1 MHGPQEPEE
10 KASPEKSAS
19 GTKRRKLNRGPEGV
33 AQTVSLADVE
43 AKATQLASKERM
55 VTINK
60 ELTDGSLFE
69 TLKKHYAHDGLA
81 KNLLADPLSLGRVQA
96 AQIAQ
101 WYGAG
106 VDSWLSRVRI
116 PSQALLKKKYIK
128 CQKQKMN
135 HRGLPH
141 TRGYE
146 RDLVISVNIPIRRLS
161 AWGGGGHR
169 CWCRMK
175 SALSIKA
182 QHRRGPAAAS
192 GRTSWHIRYCPC
204 FRIFT
209 M

>member
-1 MHGPQEPEE
+1 
-10 KASPEKSAS
+10 
-19 GTKRRKLNRGPEGV
+19 
-33 AQTVSLADVE
+33 
-43 AKATQLASKERM
+43 
-55 VTINK
+55 
-60 ELTDGSLFE
+60 
-69 TLKKHYAHDGLA
+69 
-81 KNLLADPLSLGRVQA
+81 
-96 AQIAQ
+96 
-101 WYGAG
+101 
-106 VDSWLSRVRI
+106 
-116 PSQALLKKKYIK
+116 
-128 CQKQKMN
+128 MN

-204 FRIFT
+204 FEYLRCKIINLPSINHYVFDIGPT
-209 M
+209 GHTLKLLQVLVMASQNHRDTVHYPCILKNVCQGAVSSGQE

>member
-1 MHGPQEPEE
+1 MPEAHE
-10 KASPEKSAS
+10 RHEMRQNSAYLHAR
-19 GTKRRKLNRGPEGV
+19 TP
-33 AQTVSLADVE
+33 TVVYKPNNPYGFL
-43 AKATQLASKERM
+43 
-55 VTINK
+55 
-60 ELTDGSLFE
+60 
-69 TLKKHYAHDGLA
+69 
-81 KNLLADPLSLGRVQA
+81 
-96 AQIAQ
+96 AQ

-204 FRIFT
+204 FEYLRCKIINLPSINPNNPNNPN
-209 M
+209 